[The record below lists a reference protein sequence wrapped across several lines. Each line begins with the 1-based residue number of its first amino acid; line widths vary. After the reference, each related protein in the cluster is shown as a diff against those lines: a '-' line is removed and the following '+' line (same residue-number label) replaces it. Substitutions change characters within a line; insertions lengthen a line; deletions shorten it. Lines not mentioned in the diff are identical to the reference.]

1 MRGEGSCRL
10 EQGKKQRMRK
20 MRRRRK
26 QFFFCLVV
34 VLELFET
41 GIVLNKSPI
50 PIHTHKHTY
59 TYSTH
64 FTDRARGEQRK
75 CSIQAGACFEYHTIA

>member
-10 EQGKKQRMRK
+10 EQGKKQRMIK
-20 MRRRRK
+20 MRKRK

-50 PIHTHKHTY
+50 PIHTHKHTH
-59 TYSTH
+59 TDSTH
-64 FTDRARGEQRK
+64 FTDRARVEQRK
-75 CSIQAGACFEYHTIA
+75 EAEEV